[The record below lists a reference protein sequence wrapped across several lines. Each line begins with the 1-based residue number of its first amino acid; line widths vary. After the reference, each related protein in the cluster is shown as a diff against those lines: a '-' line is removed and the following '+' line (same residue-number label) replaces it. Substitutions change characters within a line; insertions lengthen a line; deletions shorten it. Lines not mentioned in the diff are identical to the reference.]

1 MSTAGGE
8 DKWPIV
14 VGANPEPTVK
24 IWCELRSR
32 GPPVVGVEIKGDNE
46 TQIIQRVIA
55 TMVTMQE
62 KTKNWISKE

>member
-1 MSTAGGE
+1 MNKVE
-8 DKWPIV
+8 DNIV
-14 VGANPEPTVK
+14 VGAVPEPTVK

-62 KTKNWISKE
+62 KTKNWISKEV